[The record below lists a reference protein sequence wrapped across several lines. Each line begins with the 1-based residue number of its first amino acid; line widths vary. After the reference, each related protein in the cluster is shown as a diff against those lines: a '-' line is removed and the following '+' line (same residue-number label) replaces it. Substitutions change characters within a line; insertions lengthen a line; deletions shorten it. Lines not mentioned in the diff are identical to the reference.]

1 MAVLVRTPAPSAL
14 AFDSWRC
21 ALRYLRAARA
31 SWCRSRVARR
41 ADLEPL
47 TFSGRLCNNYYIMS
61 KPAPITDLLRKT
73 ILDAL
78 DRGDN
83 FLAMQQETGVLR
95 QSLMKFVRGEQS
107 LRLDMADRLADHFGL
122 ELRAKRS
129 KRKGR

>member
-1 MAVLVRTPAPSAL
+1 
-14 AFDSWRC
+14 
-21 ALRYLRAARA
+21 
-31 SWCRSRVARR
+31 
-41 ADLEPL
+41 
-47 TFSGRLCNNYYIMS
+47 MS
-61 KPAPITDLLRKT
+61 KPAPITDLLMKA

-83 FLAMQQETGVLR
+83 FLALQQATGVLR

-122 ELRAKRS
+122 ELRAKRR